1 MNRRWR
7 CGGWWVVGGWWYDG
21 CDGTTPWQL
30 PPERTSEYSG
40 AEKIFGSSCFSMSF
54 GNLARNAATA
64 EAESI
69 RGPPMRRQSAAPA
82 GECRAAV
89 SAAPL
94 EATSASHELAISSI
108 TMVGALNILLTGC

>member
-1 MNRRWR
+1 M
-7 CGGWWVVGGWWYDG
+7 VGGG

-69 RGPPMRRQSAAPA
+69 RGPMRRQSAAPA